1 MHSSQLTIRA
11 AQASNVPHI
20 LAMIHEMAEFEHL
33 THLLNASE
41 EQLENDLFGPRP
53 AAECVVATVDA
64 QPVGYALFFHNYS
77 TFLTRKGLYL
87 EDLYVKADAR
97 SLGVGKALL
106 KHLAKLA
113 CERQCARFEWSV
125 LDWNTA
131 AIQFYEKL
139 GASVLPDWRTCRVT
153 GDALQAMAQD
163 GS

>member
-1 MHSSQLTIRA
+1 MHSSKLTIRA
-11 AQASNVPHI
+11 AQASDVPHI

-33 THLLNASE
+33 THLLDASE
-41 EQLENDLFGPRP
+41 EQLKNDLFGPHP
-53 AAECVVATVDA
+53 AAECAVATVDA

-163 GS
+163 

>member
-1 MHSSQLTIRA
+1 MHSSKLTIRA
-11 AQASNVPHI
+11 ARACDVPHI

-41 EQLENDLFGPRP
+41 EQLKNDLFGPQP
-53 AAECVVATVDA
+53 AAECAVATVDA

-77 TFLTRKGLYL
+77 TFLTRRGLYL

-131 AIQFYEKL
+131 AIQLYEKL

-163 GS
+163 

>member
-1 MHSSQLTIRA
+1 MHSSKLTIRA
-11 AQASNVPHI
+11 AQACDVPHI

-41 EQLENDLFGPRP
+41 EQLKNDLFGPHP
-53 AAECVVATVDA
+53 AAECAVATVDA

-77 TFLTRKGLYL
+77 TFLTRRGLYL

-153 GDALQAMAQD
+153 GDALQAMAQ
-163 GS
+163 G

>member
-1 MHSSQLTIRA
+1 MHSSKLTIRA
-11 AQASNVPHI
+11 AQACDVPHI

-41 EQLENDLFGPRP
+41 EQLKNDLFGPQP
-53 AAECVVATVDA
+53 AAECAVATVDA

-77 TFLTRKGLYL
+77 TFLTRRGLYL
-87 EDLYVKADAR
+87 EDLYVKANAR

-125 LDWNTA
+125 LDWNKP
-131 AIQFYEKL
+131 AIEFYKSL
-139 GASVLPDWRTCRVT
+139 GAQPQEEWVRYRMDGAVLRDFAE
-153 GDALQAMAQD
+153 GN
-163 GS
+163 